1 MLVVSLVVHGSRAGG
16 GIRHFTAAGGTKEG
30 HCVRASCS
38 RSEANMQATMRA
50 AARTAGSASAS
61 VSRRAQRRVA
71 CRAADTAAAGAY
83 ASALMGKP
91 APPSPARVRAP
102 PAPPNALLTLD
113 LASRPPPP
121 DLATEAKVLDAV
133 HADLDKVAGALA
145 NNEMRE
151 FLLNPVMEADN
162 KKDVISKLA
171 GELELCS
178 YTTVRAAARGRGGG
192 LPSVLLGTVLGVCL
206 RPRRSP
212 ARLVRPRRCETCD
225 PHGSDEDLRGRRPA
239 PRAARFVTPQ
249 KKARA
254 TFGEL
259 QAEKGCD
266 GLAPL
271 RGAARAHRA
280 AIQATAQRRAREMGD
295 LTTCGAAR
303 REAHG
308 KRCNRG
314 ARARWPP

>member
-1 MLVVSLVVHGSRAGG
+1 M
-16 GIRHFTAAGGTKEG
+16 
-30 HCVRASCS
+30 
-38 RSEANMQATMRA
+38 
-50 AARTAGSASAS
+50 
-61 VSRRAQRRVA
+61 
-71 CRAADTAAAGAY
+71 
-83 ASALMGKP
+83 
-91 APPSPARVRAP
+91 
-102 PAPPNALLTLD
+102 
-113 LASRPPPP
+113 
-121 DLATEAKVLDAV
+121 LDAV

-249 KKARA
+249 KKERA
-254 TFGEL
+254 TFG
-259 QAEKGCD
+259 AVAG
-266 GLAPL
+266 
-271 RGAARAHRA
+271 
-280 AIQATAQRRAREMGD
+280 
-295 LTTCGAAR
+295 
-303 REAHG
+303 
-308 KRCNRG
+308 
-314 ARARWPP
+314 

>member
-1 MLVVSLVVHGSRAGG
+1 M
-16 GIRHFTAAGGTKEG
+16 
-30 HCVRASCS
+30 RASCS

-225 PHGSDEDLRGRRPA
+225 PHGSDENLRGRRPA

>member
-1 MLVVSLVVHGSRAGG
+1 M
-16 GIRHFTAAGGTKEG
+16 
-30 HCVRASCS
+30 RASCS

-192 LPSVLLGTVLGVCL
+192 PAFCPFGDCARRVLASEAQ
-206 RPRRSP
+206 PR
-212 ARLVRPRRCETCD
+212 
-225 PHGSDEDLRGRRPA
+225 A
-239 PRAARFVTPQ
+239 PRAPAPLRNVRSARLGRKPPRAPPRTPRRALRDPQ

-254 TFGEL
+254 TFGQL

>member
-113 LASRPPPP
+113 LASRPPPSRP
-121 DLATEAKVLDAV
+121 C
-133 HADLDKVAGALA
+133 HGGQGA
-145 NNEMRE
+145 
-151 FLLNPVMEADN
+151 
-162 KKDVISKLA
+162 
-171 GELELCS
+171 
-178 YTTVRAAARGRGGG
+178 
-192 LPSVLLGTVLGVCL
+192 
-206 RPRRSP
+206 
-212 ARLVRPRRCETCD
+212 
-225 PHGSDEDLRGRRPA
+225 
-239 PRAARFVTPQ
+239 
-249 KKARA
+249 
-254 TFGEL
+254 
-259 QAEKGCD
+259 
-266 GLAPL
+266 
-271 RGAARAHRA
+271 
-280 AIQATAQRRAREMGD
+280 
-295 LTTCGAAR
+295 
-303 REAHG
+303 
-308 KRCNRG
+308 
-314 ARARWPP
+314 